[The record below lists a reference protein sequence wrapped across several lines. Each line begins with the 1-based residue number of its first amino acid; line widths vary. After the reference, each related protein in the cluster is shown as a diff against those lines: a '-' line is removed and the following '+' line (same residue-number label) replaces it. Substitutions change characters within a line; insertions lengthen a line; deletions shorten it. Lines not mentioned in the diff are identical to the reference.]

1 MTNAIFETPVTNTY
15 ALFDWQYEELQ
26 EQVALLMSKYPNYR
40 DFRIH
45 ATDCAWFL
53 SQQARYYDPY
63 CEGAD
68 YSQEAFLAIQ
78 DFFDEFSV

>member
-1 MTNAIFETPVTNTY
+1 MTNVKFDTPVTNTY

-26 EQVALLMSKYPNYR
+26 EQVALLMAKYPNYR

-53 SQQARYYDPY
+53 SQQPRFYDPY
-63 CEGAD
+63 CENAD